1 MARLDQGLLGG
12 YSGKLG
18 TTVGASWKGINV
30 VRTYQPTVANPNTQK
45 QRNQRDIFRD
55 WAQLASFLLASHVK
69 PLWDHKAKRMSGYN
83 AFVRANIN
91 NPRRELPIDPVVMI
105 LTDGKMGTTQS
116 LDAAIFS
123 DDKITLAWEPDI
135 LPLYGSEDDKM
146 YAIVFNYSGEV
157 IGTLTED
164 ITRKV
169 GTATFDMQ
177 YSEGENEAIVVVGW
191 ESADKKLQSPTQHFE
206 AVPLP

>member
-1 MARLDQGLLGG
+1 MARLEQGLLGG

-30 VRTYQPTVANPNTQK
+30 VRTYQPTVANPRTQK

-83 AFVRANIN
+83 AFVQANIN

-116 LDAAIFS
+116 LDAEMLTAN
-123 DDKITLAWEPDI
+123 KITLTWHAST
-135 LPLYGSEDDKM
+135 LPLYGSEDDKI
-146 YAIVFNYSGEV
+146 YALVFNHSGEV

-164 ITRKV
+164 VTRKDGMV
-169 GTATFDMQ
+169 TFDIQ
-177 YSEGENEAIVVVGW
+177 YSEDETEALVVVGW

-206 AVPLP
+206 VVALP